1 MTISTARRPS
11 TAPAADAEAPVFLT
25 PAVFHVLLALAD
37 GPSHGYGIMQE
48 VDEFTAGSTR
58 LGPGTLYRS
67 IQRMLVDG
75 LIEELAIAAHDESD
89 DDRRRYYRL
98 TPKGL
103 ATAKAEARRISN
115 LVDAAQQR
123 KLLTQPAAR
132 QPRRSPKAKTGGP
145 SRG

>member
-1 MTISTARRPS
+1 V
-11 TAPAADAEAPVFLT
+11 APAPEAAPVVLT
-25 PAVFHVLLALAD
+25 PAVFQVLLALAD

-67 IQRMLVDG
+67 IQRMVVDG
-75 LIEELAIAAHDESD
+75 LIEELAIAAHDETD

-103 ATAKAEARRISN
+103 ATAKTEAERIAA
-115 LVDAAQQR
+115 LVEAAQQR
-123 KLLTQPAAR
+123 KLLPKPTAGMR
-132 QPRRSPKAKTGGP
+132 RRSAKAKAGRP
-145 SRG
+145 RG

>member
-1 MTISTARRPS
+1 MAISKARRPAV
-11 TAPAADAEAPVFLT
+11 APNPEADVPVFLT
-25 PAVFHVLLALAD
+25 PAVFQVLLALAD

-48 VDEFTAGSTR
+48 VGEKTDGATQ

-103 ATAKAEARRISN
+103 ATAKAEAQRLSV
-115 LVDAAQQR
+115 LVDWAASR
-123 KLLTQPAAR
+123 KLLGPTTGV
-132 QPRRSPKAKTGGP
+132 PRRSRHAKTGGG
-145 SRG
+145 RG

>member
-1 MTISTARRPS
+1 VAISKARRPAA
-11 TAPAADAEAPVFLT
+11 APVPDEAPVFLT
-25 PAVFHVLLALAD
+25 PAVFQVLLALAD

-103 ATAKAEARRISN
+103 DTAKSEAQRLAT

-123 KLLTQPAAR
+123 KLLT
-132 QPRRSPKAKTGGP
+132 RRSA
-145 SRG
+145 RGTTRG

>member
-1 MTISTARRPS
+1 M
-11 TAPAADAEAPVFLT
+11 FLT
-25 PAVFHVLLALAD
+25 PAVFQVLLALAD

-75 LIEELAIAAHDESD
+75 LIEELAIAVHDESD

-103 ATAKAEARRISN
+103 ATAKAEAQRLSV
-115 LVDAAQQR
+115 LVNWAASR
-123 KLLTQPAAR
+123 KLLKR
-132 QPRRSPKAKTGGP
+132 

>member
-1 MTISTARRPS
+1 MTISKARRPAA
-11 TAPAADAEAPVFLT
+11 APAPEDAPVFLT
-25 PAVFHVLLALAD
+25 PAVFHVLIALAD

-75 LIEELAIAAHDESD
+75 LIEELEIAAHDETD

-103 ATAKAEARRISN
+103 ATAKAEALRIAN

-123 KLLTQPAAR
+123 KLLAKSTTTVT
-132 QPRRSPKAKTGGP
+132 RRRAKTKPGP

>member
-1 MTISTARRPS
+1 MTISKARRPAPAA
-11 TAPAADAEAPVFLT
+11 APAADAPVFLT
-25 PAVFHVLLALAD
+25 PAVFQVLLALAD

-75 LIEELAIAAHDESD
+75 LIEELAIAVHDESD

-103 ATAKAEARRISN
+103 ATAKAEAQRLSV
-115 LVDAAQQR
+115 LVDWAASR
-123 KLLTQPAAR
+123 KLLKR
-132 QPRRSPKAKTGGP
+132 

>member
-1 MTISTARRPS
+1 VA
-11 TAPAADAEAPVFLT
+11 APAPEPEAAVFLT

-48 VDEFTAGSTR
+48 VDEFTAGSTK

-75 LIEELAIAAHDESD
+75 LIEELAIAAHADSD

-103 ATAKAEARRISN
+103 ATANSEAQRIAT
-115 LVDAAQQR
+115 LMEAAQQR
-123 KLLTQPAAR
+123 KLL
-132 QPRRSPKAKTGGP
+132 PRRAAKAVP
-145 SRG
+145 RD

>member
-1 MTISTARRPS
+1 VPTV
-11 TAPAADAEAPVFLT
+11 DAPVFLT

-67 IQRMLVDG
+67 IQRMVVDG
-75 LIEELAIAAHDESD
+75 LIEELDIAAHDEDD

-103 ATAKAEARRISN
+103 ATARGEAQRLAV
-115 LVDAAQQR
+115 LVGAAQQR
-123 KLLTQPAAR
+123 KLLTKRP
-132 QPRRSPKAKTGGP
+132 PKGVAGD
-145 SRG
+145 

>member
-1 MTISTARRPS
+1 VTISKARRPAA
-11 TAPAADAEAPVFLT
+11 APAPEDAPVFLT

-75 LIEELAIAAHDESD
+75 LIEELEIAAHDETD

-103 ATAKAEARRISN
+103 ATAKAEALRIAN

-123 KLLTQPAAR
+123 KLLAKSTTSVTRRRAR
-132 QPRRSPKAKTGGP
+132 KPGP

>member
-1 MTISTARRPS
+1 M
-11 TAPAADAEAPVFLT
+11 PAAEAGAPVFLT

-48 VDEFTAGSTR
+48 VGERTDGATQ

-103 ATAKAEARRISN
+103 ATAKAEAQRLSV
-115 LVDAAQQR
+115 LVDWAASR
-123 KLLTQPAAR
+123 KLLTRSTASL
-132 QPRRSPKAKTGGP
+132 PRRSRKAKAG
-145 SRG
+145 RG